1 MKRLQ
6 KSDPSE
12 TLSSL
17 RCMLLRL
24 IIGCLLSAHQ
34 LFGGYAPY
42 AIGFTAAMG
51 GGYGGLSAMAGALA
65 GAALFMDFNRALRLG
80 AVSVLIFSANNSFRG
95 TKAARH
101 PLFLPVMTGL
111 LTASVEL
118 IYLINGEANLVEAT
132 EGITVMALAG
142 LAAYSFP
149 GTLSFPKTP
158 REIFSILSL
167 LAAIFGALT
176 EIVFPGNIAL
186 GRLLLGAM
194 TMALAYRSS
203 LSAAA
208 ASGLG
213 LGLLLDL
220 RCGGHSLFFTG
231 AYGLGSL
238 FLSSR
243 RESGK
248 LIAGILFDL
257 IVVFFLWPSASAL
270 RLPIIEETLLSTLLY
285 LVIPTERAG
294 KRVSLLAEGNT
305 PRTPAERLRHQLE
318 QTALAF
324 RELAESFP
332 RSSAAEECPTIL
344 FDRAAESTCRSC
356 GLNDICWKKEY
367 ESTLSAC
374 NDAAPKILR
383 RGMAE
388 GSDFPAYFS
397 SRCPRFPDFLD
408 AVNGELSSL
417 LLRQQ
422 YRLRLRQARSSAR
435 GQYLQLSDLLARTA
449 EDLTLRAIPAVRTRP
464 LAYEVGT
471 SLRPKRGET
480 VSGDSCIFFESDSGR
495 MLYLLLSD
503 GMGCGRDAQAESS
516 TAVRLLERF
525 LRSDVPAEAALQ
537 TLNAAFSL
545 RSEEGGGF
553 TTIDLLAVDL
563 YTAEAILY
571 KYGAAP
577 SFLRQD
583 GQVRRIS
590 GASLPAGLEPVVD
603 SPDVTRLHL
612 HGGATL
618 VMTSD
623 GISETENDRWMQK
636 LLQQSGRQNPRALAA
651 LFMVDSLPH
660 GGEQDDCTVMVLSIA
675 GGDTEV

>member
-6 KSDPSE
+6 KTDPSD

-17 RCMLLRL
+17 RCILLRFSL
-24 IIGCLLSAHQ
+24 GCILSAHQ
-34 LFGGYAPY
+34 LFGGYAPF
-42 AIGFTAAMG
+42 ALGFTAAMG
-51 GGYGGLSAMAGALA
+51 SGYGGLAAMSGTFA
-65 GAALFMDFNRALRLG
+65 GAALFMDFNRALRLA
-80 AVSVLIFSANNSFRG
+80 AVSVLIFSANSTFAG
-95 TKAARH
+95 TRAARH
-101 PLFLPVMTGL
+101 PLFLPVMTSL
-111 LTASVEL
+111 LTASVEV

-132 EGITVMALAG
+132 EGVTAMVLAG

-149 GTLSFPKTP
+149 RELHSPQSP
-158 REIFSILSL
+158 RETFADVAL
-167 LAAIFGALT
+167 LAALFGSLT
-176 EIVFPGNIAL
+176 EILLPGNVSL
-186 GRLLLGAM
+186 GRILLGATAM
-194 TMALAYRSS
+194 SLAYRFH
-203 LSAAA
+203 LASAAA
-208 ASGLG
+208 IGLG

-220 RCGGHSLFFTG
+220 RCGERSLFFTG
-231 AYGLGSL
+231 AYGLASL

-248 LIAGILFDL
+248 LIAGILFGL
-257 IVVFFLWPSASAL
+257 IVIFFLWPAASTL
-270 RLPIIEETLLSTLLY
+270 HIPIIEETILAAALY
-285 LVIPTERAG
+285 LIIPTERSG
-294 KRVSLLAEGNT
+294 KRLAALAEGDM
-305 PRTPAERLRHQLE
+305 PRTPAERLRRQLE

-332 RSSAAEECPTIL
+332 RCSAAEESPSVL
-344 FDRAAESTCRSC
+344 FDRAAENTCRSC
-356 GLNDICWKKEY
+356 GLNDVCWKREY

-374 NDAAPKILR
+374 NDAASAMLR

-397 SRCPRFPDFLD
+397 SRCPHFPDFLD
-408 AVNGELSSL
+408 AVNGELSAF

-435 GQYLQLSDLLARTA
+435 GQYLQLSDLLSRTA
-449 EDLTLRAIPAVRTRP
+449 EDLTLRSIAAMRARP

-471 SLRPKRGET
+471 SLRPKRGEH
-480 VSGDSCIFFESDSGR
+480 VSGDSCLFFESDSGR

-525 LRSDVPAEAALQ
+525 LRADVPAEAALQ

-563 YTAEAILY
+563 HTAEAVLY

-577 SFLRQD
+577 SFLRQN

-590 GASLPAGLEPVVD
+590 GASLPAGLEGAVD

-612 HGGATL
+612 SSGATL

-623 GISETENDRWMQK
+623 GLSETESDRWMQN
-636 LLQQSGRQNPRALAA
+636 LLQQCGGQNPRALAA

-675 GGDTEV
+675 GGEIEV